1 MRRLHNRAPSGS
13 RRLAGF
19 RKTKEKF
26 CGFCRFCEKK
36 NPMYRINEIFYS
48 LQGEG
53 FHAGTPAVFVRFS
66 GCNLRCA
73 FCDTQH
79 QKGEM
84 MSLQEIVDEVN
95 KYPNAPL
102 LVLTGG
108 EPSLFIDETFVAELK
123 QKTHKTIA
131 IETNGTRPLPSNLDW
146 VTLSPKAAF
155 EGGNVEPCVLRR
167 CDELKVVYLGQ
178 DLAQYDGIEAKHR
191 FLQPCFCEDEKQR
204 QANMKACVE
213 AVMQNP
219 GWRLSLQIHRVLN
232 IQ

>member
-1 MRRLHNRAPSGS
+1 
-13 RRLAGF
+13 
-19 RKTKEKF
+19 
-26 CGFCRFCEKK
+26 
-36 NPMYRINEIFYS
+36 MYKINEIFHS

-53 FHAGTPAVFVRFS
+53 FHSGTPAVFVRFS

-79 QKGEM
+79 QAGEM
-84 MSLQEIVDEVN
+84 LSLQEIVDEVN
-95 KYPNAPL
+95 KYPDAPL

-108 EPSLFIDETFVAELK
+108 EPSLFIDEAFVAELK

-131 IETNGTRPLPSNLDW
+131 IETNGTRPLPTNLDL
-146 VTLSPKAAF
+146 VTFSPKSAF
-155 EGGNVEPCVLRR
+155 EGGDLEPCVLKH

-178 DLAQYDGIEAKHR
+178 DLAQYDDIEAKHR
-191 FLQPCFCEDEKQR
+191 FLQPCFCEDEKQC

-219 GWRLSLQIHRVLN
+219 SWRLSLQIHRILN

>member
-1 MRRLHNRAPSGS
+1 MW
-13 RRLAGF
+13 
-19 RKTKEKF
+19 KV
-26 CGFCRFCEKK
+26 
-36 NPMYRINEIFYS
+36 NEIFHS

-53 FHAGTPAVFVRFS
+53 YHTGTASVFIRLS
-66 GCNLRCA
+66 GCNLHCA

-79 QKGEM
+79 QAGEV

-108 EPSLFIDETFVAELK
+108 EPSLFIDEAFVAELK

-146 VTLSPKAAF
+146 VTLSPKSAF
-155 EGGNVEPCVLRR
+155 EGGDAEPCVLTC

-178 DLAQYDGIEAKHR
+178 DLKQYDAIEAKYR
-191 FLQPCFCEDEKQR
+191 FLQPCFVENEEQR